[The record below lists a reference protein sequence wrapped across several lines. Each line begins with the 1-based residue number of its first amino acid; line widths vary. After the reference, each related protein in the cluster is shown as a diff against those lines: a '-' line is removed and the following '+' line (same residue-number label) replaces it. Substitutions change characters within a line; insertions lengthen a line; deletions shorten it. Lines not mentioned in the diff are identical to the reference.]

1 MNTERLRYFIEA
13 YRCLNMVKAADAIG
27 ISHQGLSRS
36 IKQLEGDLNVVL
48 FQRTSRGISPTPAAV
63 ELYEHALAIVSIEDR
78 MKMVAEGYRRREQ
91 HAIAVGLGGDN
102 LFSHMVGSAI
112 DEYAAVHDDVSITV
126 EHFQPYNPQEML
138 DAVTN
143 GQLDFIWV
151 FHRKNLPG
159 FAYHPIRTVDLGV
172 LVGESSPLRDREIV
186 GWGDISDNHVIL
198 PSATDG
204 YTHNVREFLAS
215 VGCPL
220 DEDRCVYATDT
231 QSIALLLSASN
242 VVGVASR
249 GFVDVFHSIYPG
261 ARLIPAEP
269 RFDITVSFLS
279 RDDGALSPE
288 KRQLVDYL
296 CERFAAG
303 ARGFF

>member
-36 IKQLEGDLNVVL
+36 IKQLEHDLNVVL
-48 FQRTSRGISPTPAAV
+48 FQRTSRGIAPTPAAT

-78 MKMVAEGYRRREQ
+78 MKMIAEGYRRKEQ
-91 HAIAVGLGGDN
+91 RAIAVGLGGDN
-102 LFSHMVGSAI
+102 LFSHMIGSAI
-112 DEYAAVHDDVSITV
+112 DEYVAAHGDVKITV
-126 EHFQPYNPQEML
+126 EHFSPYDPQEML

-143 GQLDFIWV
+143 GRLDLIWV

-159 FAYHPIRTVDLGV
+159 FAYHPVLTFELGV
-172 LVGESSPLRDREIV
+172 LAGESSPLRDRESV
-186 GWGDISDNHVIL
+186 KWNDIAESHVIL
-198 PSATDG
+198 PNATDG
-204 YTHNVREFLAS
+204 YTHNVKEFLGS
-215 VGCPL
+215 IGCPL
-220 DEDRCVYATDT
+220 DDDRCVYATDT
-231 QSIALLLSASN
+231 QSIALLLGASN
-242 VVGVASR
+242 VVGIASR
-249 GFVDVFHSIYPG
+249 GFADVFGHICPG

-269 RFDITVSFLS
+269 RLDLTVSFLS
-279 RDDGALSPE
+279 RDDGKLPPE